1 MMKEENKTTTNFIPI
16 HPVDVIRTDGDIT
29 SIIFLGNT
37 AHTSIVMGMMYAS
50 SNSTRAFDPRIIVRL
65 EDIFDDAPIESTSD
79 VIENTAI
86 IRGDDHINI
95 MVSAASITNEIN
107 YELFAVKAAQDDD
120 STMDIERWCSSKF
133 PIVKLQFRYI
143 IDLYELI
150 KFLCKTDKS
159 VLISEI
165 FKYQTHQ
172 SYIVDKSFY
181 SIPTEDI
188 DEKVYTF
195 CENPSE
201 PARSF
206 LPIKGSELGQLRAI
220 TKEYTFKKAFILA
233 ISIDDALRTCPDI
246 SSGYLTAPETL
257 LTEYVELPIYVFNTT
272 KKKLIGKFLP
282 VGDGTSKLI
291 SDGKEVALILAMHM
305 IPKRELFELF
315 KGKSTPD
322 PTEDVTS
329 KEDVETAVD
338 RDPKYDPYNIIHTFM
353 DHYEMVDEKQIKPG
367 MMMLRFAGIINDHII
382 FESEM
387 TDQLNQGMLTE
398 LFSAPHIAF
407 AKEIEE
413 FRHMTN
419 LMRSEF
425 TDHFSLVSIPN
436 IDFPTKPSTYPYHI
450 SEMLKVIGDVRI
462 SPSDGVYDLYLDQE
476 HEICEDIQNNYTQIC
491 ISKEFITLLENSVS
505 HYFHIMTADPL
516 TVYKSVMRYFKN
528 TYAIKNEMS
537 GMPTNSAVGLVYSGI
552 INDYIIFHSVITAE
566 KRYVSL
572 VDPYFVVVLAK
583 SIKACYTE
591 TGDDILTLLEIPLVT
606 INQLDD
612 IRVYHK
618 STDTVMKVESCYI
631 EEVGLVHVT
640 DGIISNILLKND
652 HAKHKFVGKIDS
664 ASIYKDT
671 MELKDQPV
679 YLSSKHMSDL
689 GENLKSLLH
698 VSDDEIPVDKKE
710 TNASPFVQNVL
721 DYVISRYTIDTNEM
735 HHLNMR
741 YISMYALGKTFCLV
755 FENVIT
761 DILNKACADNNQTFF
776 MVIDVAKLLNH
787 VNFHKVK
794 RANGSGYPVIDY
806 FYIIESRDL
815 TYGFEHLAPIRFQT
829 VYDMNSA
836 EISCMEVFLSAMM
849 RLDIQANFMD
859 KVIQT
864 YNKKRY
870 YLRLTDDCVDA
881 LKSDLRFAATELES
895 EVIPYENK

>member
-1 MMKEENKTTTNFIPI
+1 M
-16 HPVDVIRTDGDIT
+16 
-29 SIIFLGNT
+29 
-37 AHTSIVMGMMYAS
+37 
-50 SNSTRAFDPRIIVRL
+50 
-65 EDIFDDAPIESTSD
+65 
-79 VIENTAI
+79 
-86 IRGDDHINI
+86 
-95 MVSAASITNEIN
+95 
-107 YELFAVKAAQDDD
+107 
-120 STMDIERWCSSKF
+120 
-133 PIVKLQFRYI
+133 
-143 IDLYELI
+143 
-150 KFLCKTDKS
+150 
-159 VLISEI
+159 
-165 FKYQTHQ
+165 
-172 SYIVDKSFY
+172 
-181 SIPTEDI
+181 
-188 DEKVYTF
+188 YTF

-201 PARSF
+201 PARTF

-257 LTEYVELPIYVFNTT
+257 STGYVELPIYIFNTT

-291 SDGKEVALILAMHM
+291 SDGKEVALILAKYM

-353 DHYEMVDEKQIKPG
+353 DHYEMVDENQIKPG

-491 ISKEFITLLENSVS
+491 ISKEFITLLENAVS

-528 TYAIKNEMS
+528 TYAIKNEMP

-552 INDYIIFHSVITAE
+552 INDYIIFRSVITAE

-606 INQLDD
+606 IDQLDD

-640 DGIISNILLKND
+640 DGIINNILLKND
-652 HAKHKFVGKIDS
+652 HTKHKFVGKIDP
-664 ASIYKDT
+664 ATIYKDT

-679 YLSSKHMSDL
+679 YLSSKHMSDI

-698 VSDDEIPVDKKE
+698 VSDDEMPVDKKE
-710 TNASPFVQNVL
+710 TNASPFVQNVV
-721 DYVISRYTIDTNEM
+721 DYAISRYTIDTNEM
-735 HHLNMR
+735 DHPNMR

-755 FENVIT
+755 FENEIT
-761 DILNKACADNNQTFF
+761 DILNKACADNNQAFF
-776 MVIDVAKLLNH
+776 MVIDVVELLKD
-787 VNFHKVK
+787 VTFHKMK

-815 TYGFEHLAPIRFQT
+815 TYGFEHLAPIRLRT
-829 VYDMNSA
+829 VYDANST
-836 EISCMEVFLSAMM
+836 EISCMSVSVSAMM
-849 RLDIQANFMD
+849 RLDIQRNVMN

-864 YNKKRY
+864 YNGKRY

-881 LKSDLRFAATELES
+881 LKSDLCFAAAELES
-895 EVIPYENK
+895 GVVPYENK

>member
-50 SNSTRAFDPRIIVRL
+50 SNSTRTFDPRIIVRL

-86 IRGDDHINI
+86 IRGDYHINI

-172 SYIVDKSFY
+172 SYIVDKSLY

-201 PARSF
+201 PARTF

-257 LTEYVELPIYVFNTT
+257 STGYVELPIYIFNTT

-291 SDGKEVALILAMHM
+291 SDGKEVALILAKYM

-338 RDPKYDPYNIIHTFM
+338 RDQKYDPYNIIHTFM
-353 DHYEMVDEKQIKPG
+353 DHYEMMDENQIKPG

-382 FESEM
+382 YESEM

-491 ISKEFITLLENSVS
+491 ISKEFITLLENAVS

-528 TYAIKNEMS
+528 TYSIKNEMP
-537 GMPTNSAVGLVYSGI
+537 GMTTNSAVGLVYSGI
-552 INDYIIFHSVITAE
+552 INDYIIFHSVI

-591 TGDDILTLLEIPLVT
+591 PGDDILTLLEIPLVT
-606 INQLDD
+606 IDKLDD

-618 STDTVMKVESCYI
+618 STDTVMNVESCYI

-640 DGIISNILLKND
+640 DGIINNILLKND
-652 HAKHKFVGKIDS
+652 HTKHKFVGKIDP
-664 ASIYKDT
+664 ATIYKDT

-679 YLSSKHMSDL
+679 YLSSKHMSDI

-698 VSDDEIPVDKKE
+698 VSDDEMSVDKKE
-710 TNASPFVQNVL
+710 TNVSPFVQNVL

-735 HHLNMR
+735 DSLNMR

-755 FENVIT
+755 FENDIT
-761 DILNKACADNNQTFF
+761 DVLNKACADNNQAFF
-776 MVIDVAKLLNH
+776 MVIDVVELLKD
-787 VNFHKVK
+787 VNFHKMK
-794 RANGSGYPVIDY
+794 SANGSGYPVIDY

-815 TYGFEHLAPIRFQT
+815 TYGFEHLAPIRLRT
-829 VYDMNSA
+829 VYDVNSA
-836 EISCMEVFLSAMM
+836 EISYMDVSLSAMT
-849 RLDIQANFMD
+849 RLDIRCNVMN
-859 KVIQT
+859 KVIRT
-864 YNKKRY
+864 YNGKRY

-881 LKSDLRFAATELES
+881 LKSDLRFAAAELES
-895 EVIPYENK
+895 GGDTV

>member
-29 SIIFLGNT
+29 SIIFLSNA

-50 SNSTRAFDPRIIVRL
+50 SNSTRTFDPRIIVRL
-65 EDIFDDAPIESTSD
+65 EDIFDDAPVESISD
-79 VIENTAI
+79 VIENIAI
-86 IRGDDHINI
+86 IRGDAHITL
-95 MVSAASITNEIN
+95 MVSAATITNEIN

-120 STMDIERWCSSKF
+120 STMDIERWYSSKF

-172 SYIVDKSFY
+172 SYIVDKSLY

-201 PARSF
+201 PARTF

-257 LTEYVELPIYVFNTT
+257 STGYVELPIYIFNTT

-291 SDGKEVALILAMHM
+291 SDGKEVALILAKYM
-305 IPKRELFELF
+305 IHKRELFELF

-338 RDPKYDPYNIIHTFM
+338 RDQKYDPYNIIHTFM
-353 DHYEMVDEKQIKPG
+353 DHYEMVDENQIKPG

-398 LFSAPHIAF
+398 LFSTPHIAF

-491 ISKEFITLLENSVS
+491 ISKEFITLLENAVS

-583 SIKACYTE
+583 SIKSCYTE

-606 INQLDD
+606 IDQLDD

-640 DGIISNILLKND
+640 DGIINNILLKND
-652 HAKHKFVGKIDS
+652 HTKHKFVGKIDP
-664 ASIYKDT
+664 ATIYKDT

-679 YLSSKHMSDL
+679 YLSSKHMPDI

-698 VSDDEIPVDKKE
+698 VSDDEMPVDKKE
-710 TNASPFVQNVL
+710 TNASPFVQNVV
-721 DYVISRYTIDTNEM
+721 DYAISRYTIDTNEM
-735 HHLNMR
+735 DHPNMR

-755 FENVIT
+755 FENEIT
-761 DILNKACADNNQTFF
+761 DILNKACADNNQAFF
-776 MVIDVAKLLNH
+776 MVIDVVKLLRD
-787 VNFHKVK
+787 VNFHKMK

-815 TYGFEHLAPIRFQT
+815 TYGFEHLAPIRLRT
-829 VYDMNSA
+829 VYDVNSA
-836 EISCMEVFLSAMM
+836 EISCMDVSVSAMM
-849 RLDIQANFMD
+849 RLDIQRNVMN

-864 YNKKRY
+864 YNGKRY

-881 LKSDLRFAATELES
+881 LKSDLCFAAAELES
-895 EVIPYENK
+895 GGGDTI

>member
-1 MMKEENKTTTNFIPI
+1 
-16 HPVDVIRTDGDIT
+16 
-29 SIIFLGNT
+29 
-37 AHTSIVMGMMYAS
+37 
-50 SNSTRAFDPRIIVRL
+50 
-65 EDIFDDAPIESTSD
+65 
-79 VIENTAI
+79 
-86 IRGDDHINI
+86 

-133 PIVKLQFRYI
+133 PIVKLQFRYV

-150 KFLCKTDKS
+150 KFLCKTDKR

-165 FKYQTHQ
+165 FKYQTHP
-172 SYIVDKSFY
+172 SYIDDKSFY

-201 PARSF
+201 PARTF

-233 ISIDDALRTCPDI
+233 ISIDDVLRTCPDI

-257 LTEYVELPIYVFNTT
+257 STGYVELPIYIFNTT

-291 SDGKEVALILAMHM
+291 SDGKEVALILAKYM

-353 DHYEMVDEKQIKPG
+353 DHYEMVDENQIKPG

-425 TDHFSLVSIPN
+425 TDHLSLVSIPN

-491 ISKEFITLLENSVS
+491 ISKEFITLLENAVS

-528 TYAIKNEMS
+528 TYSIKNEMP
-537 GMPTNSAVGLVYSGI
+537 GMTTNSAVGLVYSGI
-552 INDYIIFHSVITAE
+552 INDYIIFHSVI

-591 TGDDILTLLEIPLVT
+591 TRDDILTLLEIPLVT
-606 INQLDD
+606 IDQLND
-612 IRVYHK
+612 IRVYHE
-618 STDTVMKVESCYI
+618 SADTVMKVESCYI

-640 DGIISNILLKND
+640 DGIINNILLKND
-652 HAKHKFVGKIDS
+652 HTKHKFVGKIDP
-664 ASIYKDT
+664 ATIYKDT

-679 YLSSKHMSDL
+679 YLSSKHMSDI

-698 VSDDEIPVDKKE
+698 VSDDEMPVDKKE
-710 TNASPFVQNVL
+710 ANASPFVQNVV

-735 HHLNMR
+735 DHLNMR

-755 FENVIT
+755 FENAIT
-761 DILNKACADNNQTFF
+761 DILNKACADNTQTFF
-776 MVIDVAKLLNH
+776 MVIDVAELLKY
-787 VNFHKVK
+787 VNFHKMK

-815 TYGFEHLAPIRFQT
+815 TYGFEHLAPIRLRT
-829 VYDMNSA
+829 VYDVNSA
-836 EISCMEVFLSAMM
+836 EISCMEVSLSAMT
-849 RLDIQANFMD
+849 RLDIQCNVMN
-859 KVIQT
+859 KVIRT
-864 YNKKRY
+864 YNGKRY

-895 EVIPYENK
+895 DVIPYENK

>member
-50 SNSTRAFDPRIIVRL
+50 SNSTRTFDPRIIVRL

-86 IRGDDHINI
+86 IRGDYHINI

-172 SYIVDKSFY
+172 SYIVDESLY

-201 PARSF
+201 PARTF

-257 LTEYVELPIYVFNTT
+257 STGYVELPIYIFNTT

-291 SDGKEVALILAMHM
+291 SDGKEVALILAKYM
-305 IPKRELFELF
+305 IPKRELFKLF

-491 ISKEFITLLENSVS
+491 ISKEFITLLENAVS
-505 HYFHIMTADPL
+505 HYFHIMTGDPL

-537 GMPTNSAVGLVYSGI
+537 GMTTNSAVGLVYSGI
-552 INDYIIFHSVITAE
+552 INDYIIFHSVI

-591 TGDDILTLLEIPLVT
+591 PGDDILTLLEIPLVT
-606 INQLDD
+606 IDQLDD

-618 STDTVMKVESCYI
+618 STDTVMNVESCYI

-640 DGIISNILLKND
+640 DGIINNILLKND
-652 HAKHKFVGKIDS
+652 HTKHKFVGKIDP
-664 ASIYKDT
+664 ATIYKDT

-679 YLSSKHMSDL
+679 YLSSKHMSDI

-698 VSDDEIPVDKKE
+698 VSDDEMSVDKKE
-710 TNASPFVQNVL
+710 TNVSPFVQNVL

-735 HHLNMR
+735 DSLNMR

-755 FENVIT
+755 FENDIT
-761 DILNKACADNNQTFF
+761 DVLNKACADNNQAFF
-776 MVIDVAKLLNH
+776 MVIDVVELLKD
-787 VNFHKVK
+787 VNFHKMK
-794 RANGSGYPVIDY
+794 SANGSGYPVIDY

-815 TYGFEHLAPIRFQT
+815 TYGFEHLAPIRLRT
-829 VYDMNSA
+829 VYDVNSA
-836 EISCMEVFLSAMM
+836 EISYMDVSLSAMT
-849 RLDIQANFMD
+849 RLDIRCNVMN
-859 KVIQT
+859 KVIRT
-864 YNKKRY
+864 YNGKRY

-881 LKSDLRFAATELES
+881 LKSDLRFAAAELES
-895 EVIPYENK
+895 GVIPYENK

>member
-29 SIIFLGNT
+29 SIIFLSNA

-50 SNSTRAFDPRIIVRL
+50 SNSTRTFDPRIIVRL

-86 IRGDDHINI
+86 IRGDDHITL
-95 MVSAASITNEIN
+95 MVSAATITNEIN

-150 KFLCKTDKS
+150 KFLCKTDKR

-165 FKYQTHQ
+165 FKYQTHP
-172 SYIVDKSFY
+172 SYIDDKSFY

-201 PARSF
+201 PARTF

-257 LTEYVELPIYVFNTT
+257 STGYVELPIYIFNTT

-291 SDGKEVALILAMHM
+291 SDGKEVALILAKYM

-315 KGKSTPD
+315 KSKSTPD

-329 KEDVETAVD
+329 KEDVETAVN

-353 DHYEMVDEKQIKPG
+353 DHYEMVDENQIKPG

-398 LFSAPHIAF
+398 LFSAPHIVF

-425 TDHFSLVSIPN
+425 TDHLSLVSIPN

-491 ISKEFITLLENSVS
+491 ISKEFITLLENAVS

-606 INQLDD
+606 IDQLDD

-640 DGIISNILLKND
+640 DGIINNILLKND
-652 HAKHKFVGKIDS
+652 HTKHKFVGKIDP
-664 ASIYKDT
+664 ATIYKDT

-679 YLSSKHMSDL
+679 YLSSKHMSDI

-698 VSDDEIPVDKKE
+698 VSDDEMPVDKKE

-741 YISMYALGKTFCLV
+741 YTSMYALGKTFCLV
-755 FENVIT
+755 FENGIT

-787 VNFHKVK
+787 VNFHKMK

-815 TYGFEHLAPIRFQT
+815 TDGFEHLAPIRLRT
-829 VYDMNSA
+829 VYDANSA

-849 RLDIQANFMD
+849 RLDIQRNVMN

-864 YNKKRY
+864 YNGKRY

-881 LKSDLRFAATELES
+881 LKSDLCFAAAELES
-895 EVIPYENK
+895 GGDTI

>member
-29 SIIFLGNT
+29 SIIFLSNA

-50 SNSTRAFDPRIIVRL
+50 SNSTRTFDPRIIVRL
-65 EDIFDDAPIESTSD
+65 EDIFDDAPVESISD

-86 IRGDDHINI
+86 IR
-95 MVSAASITNEIN
+95 
-107 YELFAVKAAQDDD
+107 DDD

-172 SYIVDKSFY
+172 SYIVDNSFY

-201 PARSF
+201 PARTF

-257 LTEYVELPIYVFNTT
+257 STGYVELPIYIFNTT

-291 SDGKEVALILAMHM
+291 NDGKEVALILAKYM

-353 DHYEMVDEKQIKPG
+353 DHYEMVDENQIKPG

-419 LMRSEF
+419 LMGSEF

-491 ISKEFITLLENSVS
+491 ISKEFITLLENAVS

-528 TYAIKNEMS
+528 TYAIKNEMP

-606 INQLDD
+606 IDQLDD

-640 DGIISNILLKND
+640 DGIINNILLKND
-652 HAKHKFVGKIDS
+652 HTKHKFVGKIDP
-664 ASIYKDT
+664 ATIYKDT

-679 YLSSKHMSDL
+679 YLSSKHMSDI

-698 VSDDEIPVDKKE
+698 VSDDEMPVDKKE
-710 TNASPFVQNVL
+710 TNASPFVQNVV
-721 DYVISRYTIDTNEM
+721 DYAISRYTIDTNEM
-735 HHLNMR
+735 DHPNMR

-755 FENVIT
+755 FENEIT
-761 DILNKACADNNQTFF
+761 DILNKACADNNQAFF
-776 MVIDVAKLLNH
+776 MVIDVVELLKD
-787 VNFHKVK
+787 VTFHKMK

-815 TYGFEHLAPIRFQT
+815 TYGFEHLAPIRLRT
-829 VYDMNSA
+829 VYDANSA
-836 EISCMEVFLSAMM
+836 EISCMSVSVSAMM
-849 RLDIQANFMD
+849 RLDIQRNVMN

-864 YNKKRY
+864 YNGKRY

-881 LKSDLRFAATELES
+881 LKSDLCFAAAELES
-895 EVIPYENK
+895 GVVPYENK